1 MDTKKIVITGG
12 PSTGKTVV
20 IQSLE
25 EKGFL
30 CLHEVIRSMTLEK
43 KEKESHLAFKTNPI
57 VSVSDPQEFNQRIL
71 DARIA
76 QYTSFEQ
83 NAEEMVFFDRGIP
96 DVLAYMSCF
105 DQKYSTQFEKAC
117 ADHRYDLVFLMPPWK
132 EIHIS
137 DNERFET
144 YDESLLINDCLL
156 KTYRLFGYNVRIVPK
171 DNVPKR
177 VDFILDTINSTT

>member
-1 MDTKKIVITGG
+1 MDIKKIVITGG
-12 PSTGKTVV
+12 PSTGKTSV

-25 EKGFL
+25 EKGYL

-43 KEKESHLAFKTNPI
+43 KKEEGHSAFKSNPI
-57 VSVSDPQEFNQRIL
+57 VSVSDPLEFNQRIL
-71 DARIA
+71 NARVA

-83 NAEEMVFFDRGIP
+83 GTKEMVFFDRGIP
-96 DVLAYMSCF
+96 DVLAYMTCF
-105 DQKYSTQFEKAC
+105 DQKYSTLFEKAC
-117 ADHRYDLVFLMPPWK
+117 TDHKYDLVFSMPPWK

-144 YDESLLINDCLL
+144 YDESLQINDCLL
-156 KTYRLFGYNVRIVPK
+156 KTYRHFGYDMHIVPK

-177 VDFILDTINSTT
+177 VDFILDTINSTK